1 MYVCVNLF
9 GIPINEPSQHSRV
22 YMYVYV
28 CICMYMYVYVCIC
41 MYMYVYVCICMYVCI
56 PSFFIALQNIQLASR
71 NPRLTGPLTRCKMH
85 FDFRPLLRRTFAELS
100 RKYSYPQPSSAR
112 GASKEKQT
120 PGALALWPSQSL
132 TFGKLGCCIWGLFLE
147 ASESN
152 VRQYQRQIQGC
163 ASRPW
168 YWLRRSLSF
177 GSSAAPYAGKCKCAL
192 PFSCLTPGRQEVV
205 ALNKLYMHTILWNN
219 NDS

>member
-1 MYVCVNLF
+1 
-9 GIPINEPSQHSRV
+9 
-22 YMYVYV
+22 
-28 CICMYMYVYVCIC
+28 
-41 MYMYVYVCICMYVCI
+41 
-56 PSFFIALQNIQLASR
+56 
-71 NPRLTGPLTRCKMH
+71 MH
-85 FDFRPLLRRTFAELS
+85 FDFRPLLRRTFAKIFLS
-100 RKYSYPQPSSAR
+100 AAIISTGRIKGKANTR
-112 GASKEKQT
+112 GL
-120 PGALALWPSQSL
+120 GALALAKPHFW
-132 TFGKLGCCIWGLFLE
+132 KLGCCIWGLFLE

-219 NDS
+219 NDSYSNFRETFANKKVDFRKLAKNKNKQKYFRAGSQHNIKGLRN